1 MKIMEKLLAWVR
13 RALDKLMLLPLLAV
27 VCVVGLFPIYFLGG
41 ALLLAGY
48 IAIHGVPPYQC
59 PDEPP
64 ELTAAEVWRDC
75 HGCRCRTECWR
86 NGECRTVC
94 RDSCG
99 QFCFQ

>member
-1 MKIMEKLLAWVR
+1 MKFIEKLADW
-13 RALDKLMLLPLLAV
+13 LDKLALGTVLTMATV
-27 VCVVGLFPIYFLGG
+27 IGLFPVYFFVGG
-41 ALLLAGY
+41 LLLAGHMAVY
-48 IAIHGVPPYQC
+48 GVSRCQR
-59 PDEPP
+59 P
-64 ELTAAEVWRDC
+64 EATPALTAAEVSREC